1 MARDVWVHHR
11 DLTIKLTPWHDESHV
26 FIRLDIYRQRRS
38 PMQIDDEE
46 IGGME
51 DSNNKIKIL
60 SVELKWSFLR

>member
-1 MARDVWVHHR
+1 
-11 DLTIKLTPWHDESHV
+11 
-26 FIRLDIYRQRRS
+26 
-38 PMQIDDEE
+38 MQIDGEE

>member
-1 MARDVWVHHR
+1 MARDVWVHHC
-11 DLTIKLTPWHDESHV
+11 DLTIKLTPWYDESHV

-51 DSNNKIKIL
+51 DSNNNIKIL

>member
-11 DLTIKLTPWHDESHV
+11 DLTIKLTPWYDESHV
-26 FIRLDIYRQRRS
+26 FIRLDIYRQQRS

-46 IGGME
+46 IGRMK